1 MGRGLTRGEVRWFRF
16 PKPDKRRPVLVLSRG
31 SALAILSDVTVAPI
45 TTRVRGIPSEVYLDA
60 EDGMPRACAVNCDH
74 IKTVPRARLGGRL
87 TTLTDEK
94 LEEVRKAVMFAL
106 ALDDAH

>member
-1 MGRGLTRGEVRWFRF
+1 MKRAELRWYKF
-16 PKPDKRRPVLVLSRG
+16 PRPDKRRPVLVLTRDSVLEYLG
-31 SALAILSDVTVAPI
+31 EVTVAPVTSTI
-45 TTRVRGIPSEVYLDA
+45 RGIPSEVVLSKD
-60 EDGMPRACAVNCDH
+60 DGVPKDCAVNCDH